1 MLALPSLELARAK
14 RHHKPI
20 ISCRTN
26 SLQIATAAIQ
36 AGIVEKAPVFITIDA
51 TKVTTLPHQALLA
64 GILEFGRFVP
74 ITVVVEVV
82 VGTGKQAASW
92 WISQGA
98 LAVTVQGSKDAI
110 KRNLESITAE
120 AFAHGVEIGLEP
132 TDVTTPADIA
142 QFVRRNDAS
151 YIRLA
156 PLEHLLQMRELVKKT
171 KELIGA
177 GCAGLTLEN
186 ELDEAFTAGLRTALR
201 SRTLTDPAT
210 YLTYG
215 ATAVREC
222 VRAHYNYFHNTK

>member
-156 PLEHLLQMRELVKKT
+156 PLEHLLQMRELVKT
-171 KELIGA
+171 IEIPVIANSLH
-177 GCAGLTLEN
+177 LTPN
-186 ELDEAFTAGLRTALR
+186 ERTYR
-201 SRTLTDPAT
+201 RRMCRTYA
-210 YLTYG
+210 
-215 ATAVREC
+215 R
-222 VRAHYNYFHNTK
+222 K